1 MAEITNI
8 ACRRLHPHPD
18 NPRKE
23 LGDLTELA
31 ASIKENGIFQNLT
44 VIPGH
49 YLNSRE
55 YIAKCVDEGGDAAA
69 AAAAWTP
76 KAVWSSDDYTII
88 IGHRRAAAAQ
98 QAGLFEVPCV
108 VVEMDE
114 REQLQTMMI
123 ENMQR
128 SDLTT
133 YEQAQGFQLML
144 DLGDTVEQVAS
155 KSGFSQSTIR
165 RRVKLLSL
173 DRDAFRRAE
182 LRGATLSDYAELDKI
197 ESVEDKNKA
206 LEALGT
212 QNFRRVMQ
220 EVLEKQKWEHRKAE
234 WIAELKKFAVEDP
247 SVNYQTHE
255 HVTGYS
261 KWNIT
266 KDVVVPEDADHVQY
280 FYKVGDI
287 QIDLYKTRDV
297 EAEDAE
303 KAKRDA
309 AREEERMIMESFH
322 NITEL
327 MFNLRREFVVELTP
341 TDCKKGFPA
350 IARYMACAA
359 DDDFDLDLTLIGNI
373 LGVELSQEFVDSS
386 GKDWY
391 KILDEDGV
399 YGAMPEKVLL
409 ALAYSSMDS
418 SYCGYWSKDW
428 NVERQKY
435 VYSYR
440 ENPTLDATYE
450 MLTALGYEISD
461 DEQAL
466 RDGTHKI
473 SGSTAPMK
481 RSGRI
486 VTTARRHTRTVIS
499 AAKPVMNLAMP
510 FRTARKMKK
519 GLKTMNEKTM
529 GAIPVSA
536 LERLEQ
542 SAVKLSLITF
552 CLRHEELKAA
562 PDAAEIHSIK
572 SDLSRALREVSTNA
586 AACALTGGIPEKAKA
601 SPPAGAE
608 PKRIQ
613 RKEIPKG
620 TAYGAL
626 RLRCPKCGDV
636 FGRFLRE
643 PSASV
648 TCRCGGEV
656 QLDNLTRYEF
666 TCPCCDFEARGRTNL
681 EDPEITVPCK
691 CGNPVTMKWDRNKR
705 MYHE

>member
-220 EVLEKQKWEHRKAE
+220 EVLEK
-234 WIAELKKFAVEDP
+234 
-247 SVNYQTHE
+247 
-255 HVTGYS
+255 
-261 KWNIT
+261 
-266 KDVVVPEDADHVQY
+266 
-280 FYKVGDI
+280 
-287 QIDLYKTRDV
+287 
-297 EAEDAE
+297 
-303 KAKRDA
+303 
-309 AREEERMIMESFH
+309 
-322 NITEL
+322 
-327 MFNLRREFVVELTP
+327 
-341 TDCKKGFPA
+341 
-350 IARYMACAA
+350 
-359 DDDFDLDLTLIGNI
+359 
-373 LGVELSQEFVDSS
+373 
-386 GKDWY
+386 
-391 KILDEDGV
+391 
-399 YGAMPEKVLL
+399 
-409 ALAYSSMDS
+409 
-418 SYCGYWSKDW
+418 
-428 NVERQKY
+428 
-435 VYSYR
+435 
-440 ENPTLDATYE
+440 
-450 MLTALGYEISD
+450 
-461 DEQAL
+461 
-466 RDGTHKI
+466 
-473 SGSTAPMK
+473 
-481 RSGRI
+481 
-486 VTTARRHTRTVIS
+486 
-499 AAKPVMNLAMP
+499 
-510 FRTARKMKK
+510 
-519 GLKTMNEKTM
+519 
-529 GAIPVSA
+529 
-536 LERLEQ
+536 
-542 SAVKLSLITF
+542 
-552 CLRHEELKAA
+552 
-562 PDAAEIHSIK
+562 
-572 SDLSRALREVSTNA
+572 
-586 AACALTGGIPEKAKA
+586 AKA
-601 SPPAGAE
+601 STPAGAE
-608 PKRIQ
+608 PKRVQ

-620 TAYGAL
+620 TAYGVL

>member
-220 EVLEKQKWEHRKAE
+220 EVLENQKWEHRKAE
-234 WIAELKKFAVEDP
+234 WIADLKKFAIEDP
-247 SVNYQTHE
+247 NATYQTHE

-280 FYKVGDI
+280 FYKVSSG

-297 EAEDAE
+297 AAEDAE

-309 AREEERMIMESFH
+309 ALEEERMIMESFH

-359 DDDFDLDLTLIGNI
+359 DDNFDLDLTLIGNI

-399 YGAMPEKVLL
+399 YGTMPEKVLL

-473 SGSTAPMK
+473 FREYGSDE
-481 RSGRI
+481 
-486 VTTARRHTRTVIS
+486 
-499 AAKPVMNLAMP
+499 
-510 FRTARKMKK
+510 KK
-519 GLKTMNEKTM
+519 WSE
-529 GAIPVSA
+529 
-536 LERLEQ
+536 
-542 SAVKLSLITF
+542 
-552 CLRHEELKAA
+552 CDYCKAA
-562 PDAAEIHSIK
+562 HPNCDK
-572 SDLSRALREVSTNA
+572 CCK
-586 AACALTGGIPEKAKA
+586 ACALTGGIPEKAKA
-601 SPPAGAE
+601 STPAGAE
-608 PKRIQ
+608 PKRVQ

-620 TAYGAL
+620 TAYGVL

>member
-197 ESVEDKNKA
+197 ESVEDKNKE

-220 EVLEKQKWEHRKAE
+220 EVLENQ
-234 WIAELKKFAVEDP
+234 
-247 SVNYQTHE
+247 
-255 HVTGYS
+255 
-261 KWNIT
+261 
-266 KDVVVPEDADHVQY
+266 
-280 FYKVGDI
+280 
-287 QIDLYKTRDV
+287 
-297 EAEDAE
+297 
-303 KAKRDA
+303 
-309 AREEERMIMESFH
+309 
-322 NITEL
+322 
-327 MFNLRREFVVELTP
+327 
-341 TDCKKGFPA
+341 
-350 IARYMACAA
+350 
-359 DDDFDLDLTLIGNI
+359 
-373 LGVELSQEFVDSS
+373 
-386 GKDWY
+386 
-391 KILDEDGV
+391 
-399 YGAMPEKVLL
+399 
-409 ALAYSSMDS
+409 
-418 SYCGYWSKDW
+418 
-428 NVERQKY
+428 
-435 VYSYR
+435 
-440 ENPTLDATYE
+440 
-450 MLTALGYEISD
+450 
-461 DEQAL
+461 
-466 RDGTHKI
+466 
-473 SGSTAPMK
+473 
-481 RSGRI
+481 
-486 VTTARRHTRTVIS
+486 
-499 AAKPVMNLAMP
+499 
-510 FRTARKMKK
+510 
-519 GLKTMNEKTM
+519 KTM

-542 SAVKLSLITF
+542 SAVKPSLITF

-572 SDLSRALREVSTNA
+572 SDLSRALREVITNA
-586 AACALTGGIPEKAKA
+586 AACALTGGATEKA

-613 RKEIPKG
+613 RKEVPKG
-620 TAYGAL
+620 TAYGVL

>member
-220 EVLEKQKWEHRKAE
+220 EVLENQKWEHRKAE
-234 WIAELKKFAVEDP
+234 WIADLKKFAIEDP
-247 SVNYQTHE
+247 NATYQTHE

-266 KDVVVPEDADHVQY
+266 KDVVVPEDADHDPVVFDYDENGIRHLREVKLWEISVVTWAMNEQAVITDH
-280 FYKVGDI
+280 KSD
-287 QIDLYKTRDV
+287 DAATRI
-297 EAEDAE
+297 EAEAQAIVTE
-303 KAKRDA
+303 VKAGR
-309 AREEERMIMESFH
+309 
-322 NITEL
+322 
-327 MFNLRREFVVELTP
+327 
-341 TDCKKGFPA
+341 
-350 IARYMACAA
+350 
-359 DDDFDLDLTLIGNI
+359 
-373 LGVELSQEFVDSS
+373 
-386 GKDWY
+386 
-391 KILDEDGV
+391 
-399 YGAMPEKVLL
+399 
-409 ALAYSSMDS
+409 
-418 SYCGYWSKDW
+418 
-428 NVERQKY
+428 
-435 VYSYR
+435 
-440 ENPTLDATYE
+440 
-450 MLTALGYEISD
+450 
-461 DEQAL
+461 
-466 RDGTHKI
+466 KI
-473 SGSTAPMK
+473 SASRMKSLKDACTSMKTATK
-481 RSGRI
+481 LLDKI
-486 VTTARRHTRTVIS
+486 IS
-499 AAKPVMNLAMP
+499 EAQGDNG
-510 FRTARKMKK
+510 K
-519 GLKTMNEKTM
+519 GHP
-529 GAIPVSA
+529 PVSA
-536 LERLEQ
+536 HKSVERK
-542 SAVKLSLITF
+542 SAPKKTV
-552 CLRHEELKAA
+552 
-562 PDAAEIHSIK
+562 EII
-572 SDLSRALREVSTNA
+572 
-586 AACALTGGIPEKAKA
+586 
-601 SPPAGAE
+601 
-608 PKRIQ
+608 
-613 RKEIPKG
+613 
-620 TAYGAL
+620 
-626 RLRCPKCGDV
+626 
-636 FGRFLRE
+636 F
-643 PSASV
+643 
-648 TCRCGGEV
+648 
-656 QLDNLTRYEF
+656 
-666 TCPCCDFEARGRTNL
+666 
-681 EDPEITVPCK
+681 
-691 CGNPVTMKWDRNKR
+691 
-705 MYHE
+705 